1 METNEILVRKT
12 DSDATA
18 EVLSALS
25 KTEKGKNNIIKFEN
39 CSLSF
44 SAARTRFMAIFARY
58 ITRTVINMCTFP

>member
-39 CSLSF
+39 AVYHF
-44 SAARTRFMAIFARY
+44 RRENAFYGYFAG
-58 ITRTVINMCTFP
+58 I